1 MRPTNVIPNI
11 LTFLTLFIR
20 KYLLIN
26 RRHPASY
33 HAVYQRYKRLFFGS
47 NIAMFTRCNI
57 ADKY

>member
-1 MRPTNVIPNI
+1 MRPTNI
-11 LTFLTLFIR
+11 LPKSFTKLTLFIR

-26 RRHPASY
+26 GRHPASY